1 MPTFDHL
8 TLQVSDWIRSRDWY
22 VRHLG
27 MKVEFEVPER
37 QTAALQDE
45 EGFTIFVE
53 QSDGPIGSRGTALYF
68 RVEDIDATHGVLCA
82 DAVLIHHGPQQVFWG
97 HGVEVIDPDGY
108 TVRLWDERSMKGHG
122 DA

>member
-37 QTAALQDE
+37 QTAVPSFRMKRDSR
-45 EGFTIFVE
+45 FSSE

-68 RVEDIDATHGVLCA
+68 RVEDIDATTWCALC
-82 DAVLIHHGPQQVFWG
+82 
-97 HGVEVIDPDGY
+97 
-108 TVRLWDERSMKGHG
+108 
-122 DA
+122 